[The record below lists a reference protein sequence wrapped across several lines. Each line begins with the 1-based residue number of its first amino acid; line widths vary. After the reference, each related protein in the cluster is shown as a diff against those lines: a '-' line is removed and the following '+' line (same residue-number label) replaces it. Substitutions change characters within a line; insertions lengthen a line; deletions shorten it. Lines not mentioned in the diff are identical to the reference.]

1 MLAYPGHSSFI
12 SQDELDT
19 IHNYYEKRV
28 VEAIYEASERARD
41 GDRDFMADVACVALN
56 RLPPRYIRYDVD
68 MTFFTSPQELEEM
81 KDKVANAVSE
91 AIIYVTERENG
102 LEISQPATAEVKPA
116 KKTKAKAKTKSA
128 SKSTSAKK

>member
-41 GDRDFMADVACVALN
+41 GDRDFIADVACVALN

-81 KDKVANAVSE
+81 KDKVTMAVND
-91 AIIYVTERENG
+91 AIVYVTERENN
-102 LEISQPATAEVKPA
+102 LEKPEPSATETKKPA
-116 KKTKAKAKTKSA
+116 KKTRAKAK
-128 SKSTSAKK
+128 SKNVKKG